1 MIQNWIHSILKLSAF
16 TYQLFHLVN
25 KPAEI
30 FVNLKLC
37 FSEIFLYL
45 IRKYPTMELKGKQNL
60 IGRIDKAD
68 FPRINLKRIRVKIDT
83 GAYTSAIHCCKIEE
97 TDQRRL
103 KVVFLDPDDPKYT
116 GKAYLY
122 KKYSK
127 KTVKSS
133 NGEREDRFI
142 ITMKICFHRRL
153 YKVEF
158 SLTYRGDMRHPVL
171 IGRKFL
177 AENHFIVNP
186 QLRNY
191 FHKKKRAEK
200 LLVEDH

>member
-1 MIQNWIHSILKLSAF
+1 
-16 TYQLFHLVN
+16 
-25 KPAEI
+25 
-30 FVNLKLC
+30 
-37 FSEIFLYL
+37 
-45 IRKYPTMELKGKQNL
+45 MESKGKHNL

-97 TDQRRL
+97 TDDHRL

-116 GKAYLY
+116 GKVYLY
-122 KKYSK
+122 KKYFK

-133 NGEREDRFI
+133 NGEKEDRFI
-142 ITMKICFHRRL
+142 ITTKICFHRRL
-153 YKVEF
+153 YSAEF
-158 SLTYRGDMRHPVL
+158 SLTFRGDMRHPVL

-177 AENHFIVNP
+177 AENHFVVNP

-191 FHKKKRAEK
+191 LFKKKKAEK
-200 LLVEDH
+200 LNLKD